1 MAKRN
6 REYNEYEESTEAVE
20 TASEVVAE
28 EAVADEVANE
38 AEVKHYIEDMS
49 DEQIKEFMQKRR
61 EDYLSKFTLKSSAT
75 PAYLLIRNRV
85 RPAQDKTAELQAQI
99 NRLNQELRKKG

>member
-6 REYNEYEESTEAVE
+6 REYNESEESTEVIDA
-20 TASEVVAE
+20 TSEVTTDDVVSE
-28 EAVADEVANE
+28 PKIE
-38 AEVKHYIEDMS
+38 KHYIEDMS
-49 DEQIKEFMQKRR
+49 DEEIKEFMQKRR
-61 EDYLSKFTLKSSAT
+61 SEYLSKFTLNSSST

>member
-6 REYNEYEESTEAVE
+6 REYNESEESTEVID
-20 TASEVVAE
+20 TASEVITDDVVSE
-28 EAVADEVANE
+28 PKIE
-38 AEVKHYIEDMS
+38 KHYIEDMS
-49 DEQIKEFMQKRR
+49 DEEIKEFMQKRR